1 MSYIQVK
8 EIDSR
13 LKGLLIILM
22 ASLFSSI
29 YCLQAYATTNNQILI
44 NEVELNPAGTDTGT
58 EKVDSIIHRIQVSMS
73 AVGQSAPLQVELLL

>member
-8 EIDSR
+8 EIDRR

-29 YCLQAYATTNNQILI
+29 YYLQAYATTNNQIL
-44 NEVELNPAGTDTGT
+44 
-58 EKVDSIIHRIQVSMS
+58 
-73 AVGQSAPLQVELLL
+73 

>member
-44 NEVELNPAGTDTGT
+44 NEVELNPPGTDTGT
-58 EKVDSIIHRIQVSMS
+58 EKD
-73 AVGQSAPLQVELLL
+73 